1 MQENKVKL
9 EIQRATVQE
18 QEKRKTIQYETEMS
32 KRRAEYSVQLDLQRD
47 QEKMKH
53 KE

>member
-1 MQENKVKL
+1 
-9 EIQRATVQE
+9 
-18 QEKRKTIQYETEMS
+18 MS

-53 KE
+53 KEQMAAEARQRDEESIQRQEEMKRIYKQ